1 MFSELCVRR
10 PVFATMLVMSL
21 VVLGIFSFRDLG
33 VDLFPRA
40 DPATVNV
47 RLSLPGASPDE
58 LVSSVIE
65 PMEQAISGVSGIDE
79 ISARI
84 SEGSGNITVRFVL
97 ERNLDDAVNDV
108 REKVAGAI
116 RSVPPELLPPVITK
130 VDPDAD
136 PVMSLLVSSDEL
148 SLRTLTEIADKQ
160 ISRSVQTVN
169 GVGQVSIA
177 GSRAREIHV
186 VVDIDK
192 LNSYGL
198 SMSEVRDAIV
208 AENVEI
214 PGGAVEQGKG
224 QLLLRT
230 MGRIDA
236 TEDFNNIVI
245 TTKGGTP
252 IRVSDI
258 GHAEDSFERPT
269 SSVWMGDKPAV
280 ILDIRR
286 AMGENTVEV
295 IEGVRARLQSIQRTL
310 PKAVKMTVIR
320 DDSKF
325 IYASVDSLEEHL
337 IFGSLFAAVVVM
349 FFIRNF
355 RAVVIAALAIPAS
368 IISSFTLMRMMD
380 FTLNNMTLLGITL
393 AVGIVIDDA
402 IVVLENI
409 FRYIEE
415 EGASPFEAAIK
426 GTQEVA
432 LAVMATTLSLVV
444 IFLPIGFMNGYAK
457 RFINP
462 FGWTMAFSI
471 LVSMLVSFTLTPML
485 SSRFLRLSDALSDHK
500 TKERGFF
507 HWMDNWYTRQ
517 VTWALEH
524 PGVIFGVAVVTA
536 LLAVPLNKMVGR
548 DFVPAEDMGEW
559 TLHMDTPEGTSLE
572 GSEEFAFRVLK
583 DLQGIEGVREIMPI
597 VNPGGSGAAGAGPGG
612 GGGGS
617 AAHVHFNF
625 YAVPQDQRKTTQ
637 AQMITEVR
645 KRVAKYPANRPTVS
659 ARSALGS
666 GEGQG
671 GFAVS
676 ANILGP
682 DLDQLAAY
690 SMKALDAAQKL
701 PSITE
706 AKLTLSISNPEI
718 HVAVDRKRAADL
730 GVRMSTVGNT
740 LRMAVSGD
748 DRISFYKEGQ
758 EQYPVKLRVLENQ
771 RRNADEIGRL
781 TVPSAHGP
789 VRIDNI
795 ARIER
800 GLGPSTLQRSNRQF
814 TIMMTADLA
823 PGFALDQASND
834 VRAMLA
840 GLHMPPEMSFR
851 LQGQS
856 QVLDETTSNMI
867 LAISLAMIFVYMVL
881 AAQFE
886 SFLQPIVIM
895 MVVPIAVPFAL
906 LTLWITH
913 RTLNLWSALGMLLLL
928 GIVKKNSI
936 LQVDYANHLRAAGM
950 PVRDAVIQACR
961 TRLRP
966 ILMTTCAIIA
976 GLIPTAL
983 GIGIGGTGRAAIAVT
998 IIGGQ
1003 TLCLFLT
1010 LLLTPVAYERLIGL
1024 EQSFSGSRAQAW
1036 LGKVSAATWGRFR
1049 PAEETGPK

>member
-21 VVLGIFSFRDLG
+21 VVLGLFSFRDLG
-33 VDLFPRA
+33 IDLFPRA

-65 PMEQAISGVSGIDE
+65 PMEQAISGVSGIDDM
-79 ISARI
+79 SARI
-84 SEGSGNITVRFVL
+84 SEGSANITVRFVL
-97 ERNLDDAVNDV
+97 DRDLNEAVNDV
-108 REKVAGAI
+108 REKVAGAV

-136 PVMSLLVSSDEL
+136 PVMSLVVSSDSM

-160 ISRSVQTVN
+160 ISRPIQTVS

-177 GSRAREIHV
+177 GSRAREIHIV
-186 VVDIDK
+186 ADIEK

-198 SMSEVRDAIV
+198 SLTQVRDAVI

-214 PGGAVEQGKG
+214 PGGAVEQGKS

-245 TTKGGTP
+245 ATKNATP
-252 IRVSDI
+252 IRISDI
-258 GHAEDSFERPT
+258 GYAEDSFERPT
-269 SSVWMGDKPAV
+269 SSVWSGSKPAV
-280 ILDIRR
+280 QLDVRR

-295 IEGVRARLQSIQRTL
+295 IEGVKAKLASIQRTL
-310 PKAVKMTVIR
+310 PKAVKMVTIR
-320 DDSKF
+320 DDSRF
-325 IYASVDSLEEHL
+325 IYASVESLEEHL
-337 IFGSLFAAVVVM
+337 VFGSLFAAIVVM
-349 FFIRNF
+349 FFIRNI
-355 RAVVIAALAIPAS
+355 RAVIIAALAIPAS
-368 IISSFTLMRMMD
+368 IISSFTLMRLMG

-415 EGASPFEAAIK
+415 EGATPFDAAIK
-426 GTQEVA
+426 GTREVA

-444 IFLPIGFMNGYAK
+444 IFLPIAFMNGYAK

-485 SSRFLRLSDALSDHK
+485 SSRFLRLSDALADHK
-500 TKERGFF
+500 TKERGLF
-507 HWMDNWYTRQ
+507 HWIDTAYTRQ
-517 VTWALEH
+517 VRWALEH
-524 PGVIFGVAVVTA
+524 PSVILGIAFVTF
-536 LLAVPLNKMVGR
+536 LLMFPLNRMVGR

-559 TLHMDTPEGTSLE
+559 TVHMDAPEGTSLD
-572 GSEEFAFRVLK
+572 GAEELAFRALK
-583 DLQGIEGVREIMPI
+583 DLDGIEGVGEIQPI
-597 VNPGGSGAAGAGPGG
+597 VNPGGSGIQGG
-612 GGGGS
+612 GGG
-617 AAHVHFNF
+617 ATHVHFNF
-625 YAVPQDQRKTTQ
+625 FAVPPEQRTRTQ
-637 AQMITEVR
+637 AQMIAEVR
-645 KRVAKYPANRPTVS
+645 KRMAKYPANRPTVS

-666 GEGQG
+666 GEGNG

-682 DLDQLAAY
+682 DLQQLSSYAL
-690 SMKALDAAQKL
+690 KALEAAQQL

-706 AKLTLSISNPEI
+706 PKLSLNVANPEI

-730 GVRMSTVGNT
+730 GVRMATIGNT

-771 RRNADEIGRL
+771 RRDAAEIGRL
-781 TVPSAHGP
+781 TVPSATGP

-795 ARIER
+795 AKIER

-823 PGFALDQASND
+823 PGHALDEASND
-834 VRAMLA
+834 VRKMLA
-840 GLHMPPEMSFR
+840 SLKMPPEMNFR

-856 QVLDETTSNMI
+856 QVLDETTANMI
-867 LAISLAMIFVYMVL
+867 LAIGLAMIFVYMVL

-886 SFLQPIVIM
+886 SFLQPVIIM
-895 MVVPIAVPFAL
+895 LVVPIAVPFAL
-906 LTLWITH
+906 FTLWITG

-936 LQVDYANHLRAAGM
+936 LQVDYANTLRAAGM
-950 PVRDAVIQACR
+950 PMREAIVKACQ

-1003 TLCLFLT
+1003 ALCLFLT

-1024 EQSFSGSRAQAW
+1024 EELIAGTRAKAW
-1036 LGKVSAATWGRFR
+1036 LGKMSAATWGRLR
-1049 PAEETGPK
+1049 PAAEGRGTE